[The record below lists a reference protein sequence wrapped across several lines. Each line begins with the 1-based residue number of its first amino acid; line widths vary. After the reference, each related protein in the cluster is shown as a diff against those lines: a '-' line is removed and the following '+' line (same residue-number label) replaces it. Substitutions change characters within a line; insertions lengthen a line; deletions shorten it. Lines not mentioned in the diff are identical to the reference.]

1 MNNRERYD
9 RNILLFGES
18 GQARIEALR
27 VAIVGLGGLGSHVAQ
42 QIAYLGV
49 QKYSFIDHDIV
60 TASSLNRLIGSCE
73 EDALNRTLKVEV
85 ARRVAVNVHPDSD
98 IETVAERVGSKTAQA
113 AIGKADIVFGCV
125 DSDLPRLQLTE
136 LSAQHRKPYIDL
148 ASDVGED
155 QGRAWY
161 GGRIVF
167 TGSGQL
173 CLSCAGLLD
182 QRELARASMTTEQL
196 EDDDRL
202 YGVPRSALNRV
213 GPSVVSVNG
222 VVASLA
228 VIEFMVWASGIRLPY
243 LHLRYRG
250 DLARVTL
257 VTDPAL
263 PNCYYCKPMQGSSN

>member
-49 QKYSFIDHDIV
+49 RKYSLIDHDIV
-60 TASSLNRLIGSCE
+60 TASSCNRLIGSCE
-73 EDALNRTLKVEV
+73 NDVSNRTLKVEV
-85 ARRVAVNVHPDSD
+85 AKRAVVNVHPDSE
-98 IETVAERVGSKTAQA
+98 IETVAEIVSSETARS
-113 AIGKADIVFGCV
+113 AIRKADFVFGCV
-125 DSDLPRLQLTE
+125 DNDLPRLQLTE
-136 LSAQHRKPYIDL
+136 LSAQQKKPYIDL

-167 TGSGQL
+167 AGSGQL
-173 CLSCAGLLD
+173 CLACAGLLD

-202 YGVPRSALNRV
+202 YGVPLSALNRV

-228 VIEFMVWASGIRLPY
+228 VTEFMVWASGIRSPY
-243 LHLRYRG
+243 LYLRYRG

-257 VTDPAL
+257 VTDVAL
-263 PNCYYCKPMQGSSN
+263 PNCYYCKSVRGSST